1 MKLRR
6 RPGTKPSAPP
16 VGWVTEMIGREDG
29 FKFSPEDK
37 ELQDIVLNTAII
49 VKGPMSESLEAVRL
63 LETLP
68 QSRLIFI
75 KRSPYR
81 LWVKEEAPR

>member
-1 MKLRR
+1 
-6 RPGTKPSAPP
+6 
-16 VGWVTEMIGREDG
+16 
-29 FKFSPEDK
+29 
-37 ELQDIVLNTAII
+37 
-49 VKGPMSESLEAVRL
+49 MSESTEAVRL

>member
-1 MKLRR
+1 MKRAEDINKFLDRE
-6 RPGTKPSAPP
+6 
-16 VGWVTEMIGREDG
+16 TEFRDV
-29 FKFSPEDK
+29 
-37 ELQDIVLNTAII
+37 VLSTAII
-49 VKGPMSESLEAVRL
+49 LKGPMSESTEAVRL